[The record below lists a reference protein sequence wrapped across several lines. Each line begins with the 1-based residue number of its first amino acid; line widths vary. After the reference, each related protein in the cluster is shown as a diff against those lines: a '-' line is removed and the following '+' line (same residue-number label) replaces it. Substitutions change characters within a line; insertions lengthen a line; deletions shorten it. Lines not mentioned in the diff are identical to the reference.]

1 MFFFRNY
8 SIIIYCLQVSY
19 NVKDLLEK
27 NTVDISEKILYRTS
41 SDIAQIKLI
50 NFKLNKIIDTMV
62 QLSMQ
67 LTQRLNALNAVNM
80 LLVIK

>member
-1 MFFFRNY
+1 MIFFKY

-80 LLVIK
+80 LSVIK